1 MYVAKGAALM
11 FSKRPREHVGVPLFS
26 PFALVILAKYWK
38 IAIPGKRVFWFLVFF
53 FFFFGFLNESKI
65 QSDQLTQFSDGSVDT
80 GRCWGYF
87 RGDGY
92 SGRLR
97 G

>member
-38 IAIPGKRVFWFLVFF
+38 IAIPGKRVFCFF
-53 FFFFGFLNESKI
+53 SFLNESKI